1 MKLELTLE
9 RHQLAI
15 LVLHM
20 NIMRKSVKKGF
31 KANYGLLEGRKKLK
45 LFEKVKEKLAE
56 EIDNEEV
63 DIFIFDLLAEEVDML
78 SSFLNWYV
86 QELELQAEVDGL
98 KTDNNEILNV
108 LREVRDKAFILDEA
122 VTEEV
127 LRSAT

>member
-1 MKLELTLE
+1 MELELKLE

-20 NIMRKSVKKGF
+20 NIMRKSIKKGF
-31 KANYGLLEGRKKLK
+31 RATYGLMEGRKKLK
-45 LFEKVKEKLAE
+45 LFDQVKEKLVE
-56 EIDNEEV
+56 DIDNEGV
-63 DIFIFDLLAEEVDML
+63 DIFIFELLAEEVDML

-86 QELELQAEVDGL
+86 QELELSAEVEGL
-98 KTDNNEILNV
+98 NTESNEV
-108 LREVRDKAFILDEA
+108 LTVLKEVRDKVFVLDEM